1 MIEQSK
7 LLFGITVPLVFV
19 ITMAIMLYLEHKK
32 SRRCTVFR
40 LPLVVMDLMFF
51 SYSSAFAIY
60 LSANYNAA
68 FNVSILFL
76 TFYMFVYRYKKW
88 EYLPKQ
94 KNMKV

>member
-7 LLFGITVPLVFV
+7 LLFGIMVPLIFV
-19 ITMAIMLYLEHKK
+19 IAMTTFFYIEHKR

-51 SYSSAFAIY
+51 SYGCAFAIY

-76 TFYMFVYRYKKW
+76 AFYMFVYRYKNW
-88 EYLPKQ
+88 EYLPNH
-94 KNMKV
+94 KNM